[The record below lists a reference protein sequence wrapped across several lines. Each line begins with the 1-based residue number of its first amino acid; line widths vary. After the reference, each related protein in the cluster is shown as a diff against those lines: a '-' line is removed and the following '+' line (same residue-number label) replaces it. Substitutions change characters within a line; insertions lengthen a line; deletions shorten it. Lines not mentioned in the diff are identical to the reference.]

1 MAWDSD
7 DLDGQWCSAR
17 DCTRALR
24 TLESVLRHDLEALET
39 AIGQATGRAKS
50 ILRGRW
56 PDAWPFS
63 TPPAELRE
71 ATAVLAVYSAA
82 HGELVSS
89 ASYDAAEQLR
99 LRRKETLEWLNALR
113 DGDAD
118 LELPS
123 LSVKHSS
130 PALAEAPRGE
140 FGFR

>member
-7 DLDGQWCSAR
+7 SLDGEWCSPR